1 MEFQEAIKDYA
12 EAQEHDR
19 TGFNVEAKLKDAQ
32 KKQKQNS
39 RKDYY
44 GLLGVTKNSSDA
56 EIRKGYKKKSLQYHP
71 DKNSNGTDEE
81 KRKADKMFKDVN
93 EAK

>member
-1 MEFQEAIKDYA
+1 MEAIKDYA
-12 EAQEHDR
+12 EAQEHDAS
-19 TGFNVEAKLKDAQ
+19 GFNVVGKLKDAQ
-32 KKQKQNS
+32 AKQNKHS

-44 GLLGVTKNSSDA
+44 KTLGIQKNESDA
-56 EIRKGYKKKSLQYHP
+56 GIRKAYKKMSLKYHP
-71 DKNSNGTDEE
+71 DKNSNGTDED